1 MKVSSF
7 PPQSL
12 PPLIADYVQHN
23 DKLAQFSDGFISL
36 KTVLE
41 KAQSREFSDRQR
53 SSLTSVLLKQYQGV
67 ECSEETLQNLEL
79 LKKSETFTITTGH
92 QLCLLT
98 GPLYFI
104 YKIVSTIR
112 LSQDLAAAD
121 PSKRF
126 VPVYWLASED
136 HDIAEINHVYW
147 RGNKHQWTSNQVGPV
162 GQLKT
167 EGLISWIHDLFQSLG
182 NSSNVSFIKK
192 LVEKAYSETTL
203 TGATRLLVNGLFG
216 RYGIVVVDG
225 NEVEFKEGFS
235 DLIKRELVDQV
246 VFKNVTTTNEKLREL
261 GYQPAVNPREIG
273 LFYIS
278 PNMRERII
286 LENGRYHINNTE
298 LSFSREELLI
308 ELETHPEKFSPNVL
322 FRPLFQEFILPNVAY
337 IGGPGELCYWMQTKS
352 TFDEFKVPYPSL
364 ILRDQAMIIGLN
376 VKKKLEKIGLLPT
389 IVFGDKEKFIK
400 DFVEKNATTNVEEES
415 AELLGKMDALAL
427 RLSAVDKTLE
437 ASVQAEKQ
445 KLSKGLENIAG
456 KLLRSEKQRMELS
469 VSQIEFVFNALKPGG
484 ILQER
489 IDNFFQ
495 FQSDIEDDIIEELL
509 MYFNPLEPSMK
520 IFTTE

>member
-1 MKVSSF
+1 
-7 PPQSL
+7 
-12 PPLIADYVQHN
+12 
-23 DKLAQFSDGFISL
+23 
-36 KTVLE
+36 
-41 KAQSREFSDRQR
+41 
-53 SSLTSVLLKQYQGV
+53 
-67 ECSEETLQNLEL
+67 
-79 LKKSETFTITTGH
+79 
-92 QLCLLT
+92 
-98 GPLYFI
+98 
-104 YKIVSTIR
+104 
-112 LSQDLAAAD
+112 
-121 PSKRF
+121 
-126 VPVYWLASED
+126 
-136 HDIAEINHVYW
+136 
-147 RGNKHQWTSNQVGPV
+147 
-162 GQLKT
+162 
-167 EGLISWIHDLFQSLG
+167 
-182 NSSNVSFIKK
+182 
-192 LVEKAYSETTL
+192 
-203 TGATRLLVNGLFG
+203 
-216 RYGIVVVDG
+216 
-225 NEVEFKEGFS
+225 
-235 DLIKRELVDQV
+235 VDQV